1 MDNISVIIRN
11 RNEERYIGYAIQS
24 VLDTFNKPEIIVVDN
39 NSTDNSMGIVNMFKR
54 DKLLKSDNN
63 KYTEIKR
70 YNIDSYTPGKS
81 LNYGV
86 TKCSNDYVLVLSA
99 HSQIMNCEFGKI
111 KDLLDE
117 HCVIGGKQIPIYRG
131 KKITPRY
138 VWSNFEEH
146 DIVNQF
152 SKSENRYFLHNAF
165 AFYKKDVLIKY
176 PFDEHLAGKE
186 DRYWINDR
194 IENGMDSYYDSVT
207 FCHHHYT
214 TNGATW
220 KGIG

>member
-24 VLDTFNKPEIIVVDN
+24 VLDTFDKPEIIVVDN
-39 NSTDNSMGIVNMFKR
+39 NSTDNSMSIVNMFKR

-70 YNIDSYTPGKS
+70 YSIDSYTPGKS

-86 TKCSNDYVLVLSA
+86 TKCSNDYILVLSA

-111 KDLLDE
+111 KGLLDE
-117 HCVIGGKQIPIYRG
+117 NCVVGGKQIPIYRG

-146 DIVNQF
+146 DIINQF

-165 AFYKKDVLIKY
+165 AFYTKQTLVEY

-186 DRYWINDR
+186 DRYWVNDR
-194 IENGMDSYYDSVT
+194 IEEGMDSYYDSVT
-207 FCHHHYT
+207 TCHHHYT

>member
-1 MDNISVIIRN
+1 MSNISVIIRN

-24 VLDTFNKPEIIVVDN
+24 VLDTFDKPEIIIIDN
-39 NSTDNSMGIVNMFKR
+39 NSTDNSMGIVNTF
-54 DKLLKSDNN
+54 DFEN
-63 KYTEIKR
+63 IKT

-86 TKCSNDYVLVLSA
+86 TKCSNDYILVLSA

-111 KDLLDE
+111 KGLLDE
-117 HCVIGGKQIPIYRG
+117 YCVVGGKQTPIWNG

-146 DIVNQF
+146 DIINQF
-152 SKSENRYFLHNAF
+152 SSSENRYFLHNAF
-165 AFYKKDVLIKY
+165 AFYKKQTLIDN
-176 PFDEHLAGKE
+176 PFDEQLATKE
-186 DRYWINDR
+186 ERYWVNDMIR
-194 IENGMDSYYDSVT
+194 TEHKSYYCADSK
-207 FCHHHYT
+207 CYHHYT
-214 TNGATW
+214 ENGATW

>member
-1 MDNISVIIRN
+1 MDNVSVIIRN

-24 VLDTFNKPEIIVVDN
+24 VLDSFNQPEIIVVDN
-39 NSTDNSMGIVNMFKR
+39 DSTDESISIVKSFTFSDITIYNM
-54 DKLLKSDNN
+54 
-63 KYTEIKR
+63 
-70 YNIDSYTPGKS
+70 DSYTPGKS

-99 HSQIMNCEFGKI
+99 HSQIKI
-111 KDLLDE
+111 VNDNIQQQLE
-117 HCVIGGKQIPIYRG
+117 NHCVIGGRQIPIYKG

-138 VWSNFEEH
+138 VWSNFKKSNYE
-146 DIVNQF
+146 NLF

-176 PFDEHLAGKE
+176 PFDENLIGKE
-186 DRYWINDR
+186 DRYWVNDR
-194 IENGMDSYYDSVT
+194 IRQGNTSFYDST
-207 FCHHHYT
+207 TICHHHYT
-214 TNGATW
+214 DNGATW